1 MKFDLLHPADQIVM
15 IMDRIYGGGM
25 TTMTGGNISILD
37 NDGNLWITPSGIDK
51 GSLTRADIVK
61 VTPSGEIISK
71 HKPSVELPFHKMV
84 YQIRPDVKA
93 VIHAHPPALVS
104 YSLLRKAPDTKII
117 PTPHSVCGEVGIAT
131 YEIPGS
137 VKLGEKIAEQFKK
150 GYNAVMM
157 DNHGIIVAGEDIYQA
172 FKRFETLEF
181 CARIN
186 IKSAVLGKA
195 ESLNDEQLA
204 MYDNFS
210 VPRLNEF
217 IPTIHTSEEKDAR
230 RMMCELIR
238 RAYKQ
243 KLFISTQGTFS
254 QRLAD
259 GSFLITPYDVDRQ
272 YMEPADLVLITNG
285 WREAGK
291 IPSRSVELHKMIY
304 MSHPDVNAIIIANPT
319 NVMAF
324 GITRT
329 EFDSRTIP
337 ESYIAMRD
345 VQRVPFG
352 TSKMY
357 PEKVS
362 KMISSKQPCVL
373 VENECLIV
381 AAKSL
386 IDAFDK
392 LEVSEFT
399 AETLI
404 QSKLLG
410 EAIKITPEEVEEIN
424 KAFKLS

>member
-1 MKFDLLHPADQIVM
+1 
-15 IMDRIYGGGM
+15 
-25 TTMTGGNISILD
+25 
-37 NDGNLWITPSGIDK
+37 
-51 GSLTRADIVK
+51 
-61 VTPSGEIISK
+61 
-71 HKPSVELPFHKMV
+71 
-84 YQIRPDVKA
+84 
-93 VIHAHPPALVS
+93 
-104 YSLLRKAPDTKII
+104 
-117 PTPHSVCGEVGIAT
+117 
-131 YEIPGS
+131 
-137 VKLGEKIAEQFKK
+137 
-150 GYNAVMM
+150 
-157 DNHGIIVAGEDIYQA
+157 
-172 FKRFETLEF
+172 
-181 CARIN
+181 
-186 IKSAVLGKA
+186 
-195 ESLNDEQLA
+195 
-204 MYDNFS
+204 
-210 VPRLNEF
+210 
-217 IPTIHTSEEKDAR
+217 
-230 RMMCELIR
+230 
-238 RAYKQ
+238 
-243 KLFISTQGTFS
+243 
-254 QRLAD
+254 
-259 GSFLITPYDVDRQ
+259 
-272 YMEPADLVLITNG
+272 MEPADLVLITNG